1 MTNAAAIATL
11 QGAIQTKYALLVAGL
26 YTAMESEAET
36 QAALE
41 SAWLEAWYE
50 QQYWSKLALP
60 DNGGSLSD
68 GTVGSKGATYLAK
81 KTELELTT
89 SAALATSLGVAGSE
103 AARASAESA
112 LNTAVAALAVLE
124 AATAAAAAPV
134 AALGARIIRAG
145 E

>member
-1 MTNAAAIATL
+1 MSNAAAIAAL
-11 QGAIQTKYALLVAGL
+11 QGTIRTKYALLVAQL
-26 YTAMESEAET
+26 YTDMQTAADT

-41 SAWLEAWYE
+41 KAWLEAWYE

-60 DNGGSLSD
+60 DNGGALSD

-81 KTELELTT
+81 LTELDLDT
-89 SAALATSLGVAGSE
+89 AAARATSLGVTGSE
-103 AARASAESA
+103 AARALAEGA

-134 AALGARIIRAG
+134 AALGARITRAG
-145 E
+145 V